1 MRTAILA
8 PPPTPPEASGAARM
22 HLLPGTPYPLGA
34 TWDGVG
40 VNFSLYAPSAERV
53 DLVLFEGPE
62 PGAGSTTLTLAERT
76 GPHHHGY
83 LRGVRP
89 GQLYGYRVHGP
100 YDPARG
106 HRFNPNKVLLDP
118 YAKAIGRPLAWDDAL
133 FGYRV
138 GEGDLS
144 FDDRDSAPFAPL
156 GAVIES
162 RFEWGDDRK
171 PEIPW
176 ESTIIY
182 EAHVKGMT
190 RLHPDVEPELRGT
203 YLGLAS
209 EPVIEHLKG
218 LGVTTVQLLP
228 VHAKLQD
235 RRLVDSGLSNYWGYN
250 TLAFLAPEPEYATRM
265 GTDAVRDFKIMVR
278 ALHEAGLEVII
289 DVVYNHTAEGSHLG
303 PTLSFRGID
312 NLAYYKATPGDKRFL
327 MDYTGTGNT
336 LDAGNPYVLQLVMD
350 SLRYWVLEMRV
361 DGFRFDLASAL
372 ARELYDV
379 DMLAAFFQIVQ
390 QDPVL
395 SQVKL
400 IAEPWDV
407 GPGGYQ
413 VGAFPWQWAEW
424 NGRYRDSVRRFW
436 RGDVLT
442 KQDFATR
449 IAGSSDLYA
458 NSGRRPF
465 ASINFVTAHDGF
477 TMHDL
482 VSYDRKHNWANGE
495 DNRDGHEPNYST
507 NCGHEGPTDDP
518 AVIAARQRLK
528 RAMMGTLLLSQG
540 APMILGG
547 DELSRTQGGNNNAY
561 NQDNETTW
569 YDWDLD
575 ADEAEFFNF
584 VRQAIDFRRRHPN
597 VRRRQFLT
605 GQPDASGARDAM
617 WWHAEGR
624 PMTPGDWEHARLS
637 AFALLLRGDRI
648 PGTDARGRSRTDDT
662 LLLLFNKGAAPRPI
676 VLPQAEAGSPA
687 AWRAE
692 PPFDEGLEPRYGAG
706 ATVTL
711 PPGSLVV
718 LSCTAPPATAPAAA

>member
-1 MRTAILA
+1 
-8 PPPTPPEASGAARM
+8 
-22 HLLPGTPYPLGA
+22 
-34 TWDGVG
+34 
-40 VNFSLYAPSAERV
+40 
-53 DLVLFEGPE
+53 
-62 PGAGSTTLTLAERT
+62 
-76 GPHHHGY
+76 
-83 LRGVRP
+83 
-89 GQLYGYRVHGP
+89 
-100 YDPARG
+100 
-106 HRFNPNKVLLDP
+106 
-118 YAKAIGRPLAWDDAL
+118 
-133 FGYRV
+133 
-138 GEGDLS
+138 
-144 FDDRDSAPFAPL
+144 
-156 GAVIES
+156 
-162 RFEWGDDRK
+162 
-171 PEIPW
+171 
-176 ESTIIY
+176 
-182 EAHVKGMT
+182 
-190 RLHPDVEPELRGT
+190 
-203 YLGLAS
+203 
-209 EPVIEHLKG
+209 
-218 LGVTTVQLLP
+218 
-228 VHAKLQD
+228 
-235 RRLVDSGLSNYWGYN
+235 
-250 TLAFLAPEPEYATRM
+250 
-265 GTDAVRDFKIMVR
+265 VRDFKMMVR
-278 ALHEAGLEVII
+278 ALHDAGFEVLL

-312 NLAYYKATPGDKRFL
+312 NLAYYKATPGDPRFL

-336 LDAGNPYVLQLVMD
+336 LDAGNSYVLQLIMD

-424 NGRYRDSVRRFW
+424 NGRYRDTVRRFW
-436 RGDVLT
+436 RGDEGT
-442 KQDFATR
+442 KADFATR

-477 TMHDL
+477 TLHDL
-482 VSYDRKHNWANGE
+482 VSYSRKHNEANGE
-495 DNRDGHEPNYST
+495 NNRDGHEPNYST
-507 NCGHEGPTDDP
+507 NCGHEGPSDDP
-518 AVIAARQRLK
+518 GVRACRQRLK
-528 RAMMGTLLLSQG
+528 RAMMGTLILSQG

-547 DELSRTQGGNNNAY
+547 DELSRTQRGNNNAY
-561 NQDNETTW
+561 NQDNEINW

-584 VRQAIDFRRRHPN
+584 VRQAIAFRRRHPN

-605 GQPDASGARDAM
+605 GQPDASGARDAL

-624 PMTPGDWEHARLS
+624 PMTAEDWDHARLS

-648 PGTDARGRSRTDDT
+648 PGMDRKGRSRSDDT
-662 LLLLFNKGAAPRPI
+662 LLLAFNKGDAPEAI
-676 VLPQAEAGSPA
+676 VLPDAEAGSPL

-692 PPFDEGLEPRYGAG
+692 PPFDEGLEPAFAAG
-706 ATVTL
+706 APVTL

-718 LSCTAPPATAPAAA
+718 LSCPVPPEA